1 MGAPHEARYSRSAR
15 VLHRLAFASPA
26 AQRGLADLE
35 DRLFAGRLAAVTV
48 ERPVFLTGVPRA
60 GTTLLLELLNAL
72 PSFVSHT
79 YRDLPFLFAPLLQD
93 ALTRKFRRPGAAFP
107 RAHGDGM
114 TVGLDSPEAF
124 EEVFWRAFWP
134 ERYRGGRIEPWT
146 ADDAEARPEFGRFL
160 ARHLRK
166 LAALRALPPTLPP
179 TLPRTLPPTLPPE
192 TAGRPRRARYL
203 SKNHANLARLPLL
216 ARLFPDAALL
226 VPFREPL
233 AQTASLLRAHLAF
246 ERIHAAEPFSRRYMR
261 DLGHYEFGAN
271 LKPLTFGGRRPPRR
285 SPRKGANGP
294 DGAPDPP
301 AARRRLREEARSPD
315 YWLRYWRD
323 AYAEAL
329 RGPADR
335 IAFSDYDRCCAA
347 SGPALRRLAD
357 RLGIPAPEADRL
369 AAAGLRFRS
378 PNPCPD
384 DFAARAS
391 PSLVG
396 EARAIHRELLS
407 RSVT

>member
-15 VLHRLAFASPA
+15 LLHRLAFASPA

-35 DRLFAGRLAAVTV
+35 ERLFAGRLAAVTV
-48 ERPVFLTGVPRA
+48 ERPVFVAGVPRA
-60 GTTLLLELLNAL
+60 GTTLLLELLGAL
-72 PSFVSHT
+72 PSFVSHA

-93 ALTRKFRRPGAAFP
+93 ALTRRFRRPGAAFP
-107 RAHGDGM
+107 RAQGDGM
-114 TVGLDSPEAF
+114 TVGFDSPEAF
-124 EEVFWRAFWP
+124 EEVLWRAFWP
-134 ERYRGGRIEPWT
+134 ERYRGDRIGPWT
-146 ADDAEARPEFGRFL
+146 AEDAEARPEFGRFL
-160 ARHLRK
+160 AAHLRK

-179 TLPRTLPPTLPPE
+179 E
-192 TAGRPRRARYL
+192 TARRPRRARYL

-226 VPFREPL
+226 VPFRAPL
-233 AQTASLLRAHLAF
+233 AQAASLLRTHLAF

-271 LKPLTFGGRRPPRR
+271 LKPLTFGTRRPPR
-285 SPRKGANGP
+285 NGP
-294 DGAPDPP
+294 NGAPDAP
-301 AARRRLREEARSPD
+301 AARRRLREEARSAD

-347 SGPALRRLAD
+347 PGPALRRLAD
-357 RLGIPAPEADRL
+357 RLGLPGPEADRL
-369 AAAGLRFRS
+369 AADGLRFRS
-378 PNPCPD
+378 PNPPPD
-384 DFAARAS
+384 DFAARVS

-396 EARAIHRELLS
+396 EARAIHRELVS

>member
-15 VLHRLAFASPA
+15 LLHRLAFASPA

-35 DRLFAGRLAAVTV
+35 ERLFAGRLAAVTV
-48 ERPVFLTGVPRA
+48 ERPVFVAGVPRA
-60 GTTLLLELLNAL
+60 GTTLLLELLGAL
-72 PSFVSHT
+72 PSFVSHA

-93 ALTRKFRRPGAAFP
+93 ALTRRFRRPGAAFP
-107 RAHGDGM
+107 RAQGDGM
-114 TVGLDSPEAF
+114 TVGFDSPEAF
-124 EEVFWRAFWP
+124 EEILWRAFWP
-134 ERYRGGRIEPWT
+134 ERYRGDRIGPWT

-160 ARHLRK
+160 AAHLRK

-179 TLPRTLPPTLPPE
+179 TLPPE
-192 TAGRPRRARYL
+192 TARRARRARYL

-226 VPFREPL
+226 VPFRAPL
-233 AQTASLLRAHLAF
+233 AQAASLLRTHLAF

-271 LKPLTFGGRRPPRR
+271 LKPLTFGARRPPR
-285 SPRKGANGP
+285 NGP
-294 DGAPDPP
+294 NGAPDAP
-301 AARRRLREEARSPD
+301 AARRRLREEARSAD

-347 SGPALRRLAD
+347 PGPALRRLAD
-357 RLGIPAPEADRL
+357 RLGLPGPEADRL
-369 AAAGLRFRS
+369 AADGLRFRS
-378 PNPCPD
+378 PNPPPD
-384 DFAARAS
+384 DFAARVS

-396 EARAIHRELLS
+396 EARAIHRELVS

>member
-1 MGAPHEARYSRSAR
+1 MGAPHEARYSAPAR
-15 VLHRLAFASPA
+15 LLHRLAFASPA

-35 DRLFAGRLAAVTV
+35 DRLFARRLATVTV
-48 ERPVFLTGVPRA
+48 ERPVFLAGVPRA
-60 GTTLLLELLNAL
+60 GTTLLLELLAAL
-72 PSFVSHT
+72 PSFVSHA

-93 ALTRKFRRPGAAFP
+93 ALTGRFRRPGAAFP

-114 TVGLDSPEAF
+114 TVGFDSPEAF
-124 EEVFWRAFWP
+124 EEVLWRAFWP
-134 ERYRGGRIEPWT
+134 ERYRGDRIGPWT
-146 ADDAEARPEFGRFL
+146 ADDADARPEFRKFL
-160 ARHLRK
+160 AAHLRK
-166 LAALRALPPTLPP
+166 LAALRAPA
-179 TLPRTLPPTLPPE
+179 PE
-192 TAGRPRRARYL
+192 SAGSPRRARYL

-233 AQTASLLRAHLAF
+233 AQAASLLRAHLTF

-271 LKPLTFGGRRPPRR
+271 LKPLTFGGRPPPG
-285 SPRKGANGP
+285 SGP
-294 DGAPDPP
+294 NGAPP
-301 AARRRLREEARSPD
+301 APGPRPLREDARTPD
-315 YWLRYWRD
+315 YWLRCWRD

-329 RGPADR
+329 RGPAGR

-369 AAAGLRFRS
+369 AADGLRFRA
-378 PNPCPD
+378 PNPPPD

-396 EARAIHRELLS
+396 EARAIHRELVS

>member
-15 VLHRLAFASPA
+15 LLHRLAFASPA

-35 DRLFAGRLAAVTV
+35 ERLFAGRLAAVTV
-48 ERPVFLTGVPRA
+48 ERPVFVAGVPRA
-60 GTTLLLELLNAL
+60 GTTLLLELLAAL
-72 PSFVSHT
+72 PSFVSHA

-93 ALTRKFRRPGAAFP
+93 ALTRRFRRPGAAFP

-114 TVGLDSPEAF
+114 TVGFDSPEAF
-124 EEVFWRAFWP
+124 EEVLWRAFWP
-134 ERYRGGRIEPWT
+134 ERYRGDRIGPWT
-146 ADDAEARPEFGRFL
+146 AEDAEARPEFGRFL
-160 ARHLRK
+160 AAHLRK

-179 TLPRTLPPTLPPE
+179 E
-192 TAGRPRRARYL
+192 TARHPRRARYL

-226 VPFREPL
+226 VPFRAPL
-233 AQTASLLRAHLAF
+233 AQAASLLRTHLAF

-271 LKPLTFGGRRPPRR
+271 LKPLTFGGRPARGGPN
-285 SPRKGANGP
+285 GA
-294 DGAPDPP
+294 AEAPP
-301 AARRRLREEARSPD
+301 APGPRPLREDARTPD
-315 YWLRYWRD
+315 YWLRCWRD

-329 RGPADR
+329 RGPAGR

-369 AAAGLRFRS
+369 AADSLRFRA
-378 PNPCPD
+378 PNPPPD

-396 EARAIHRELLS
+396 EARAIHRELVS

>member
-15 VLHRLAFASPA
+15 LLHRLAFASPA

-35 DRLFAGRLAAVTV
+35 ERLFAGRLAAVTV
-48 ERPVFLTGVPRA
+48 ERPVFVAGVPRA
-60 GTTLLLELLNAL
+60 GTTLLLELLAAL
-72 PSFVSHT
+72 PSFVSHA

-93 ALTRKFRRPGAAFP
+93 ALTRRFRRPGAAFP

-114 TVGLDSPEAF
+114 TVGFDSPEAF
-124 EEVFWRAFWP
+124 EEVLWRAFWP
-134 ERYRGGRIEPWT
+134 ERYRGDRIGPWT
-146 ADDAEARPEFGRFL
+146 AEDAEARPEFGRFL
-160 ARHLRK
+160 AAHLRK

-179 TLPRTLPPTLPPE
+179 E
-192 TAGRPRRARYL
+192 TARRPRRARYL

-226 VPFREPL
+226 VPFRAPL
-233 AQTASLLRAHLAF
+233 AQAASLLRTHLAF

-271 LKPLTFGGRRPPRR
+271 LKPLTFGARR
-285 SPRKGANGP
+285 SPRNGP
-294 DGAPDPP
+294 NGAPDAP
-301 AARRRLREEARSPD
+301 AARRRLREDARSAD

-347 SGPALRRLAD
+347 PDPALRRLAD
-357 RLGIPAPEADRL
+357 RLGLPGPEADRL
-369 AAAGLRFRS
+369 AADGLRFRS
-378 PNPCPD
+378 PNPPPD
-384 DFAARAS
+384 DFAARVS

-396 EARAIHRELLS
+396 EARAIHRELVS

>member
-15 VLHRLAFASPA
+15 LLHRLAFASPA

-35 DRLFAGRLAAVTV
+35 DRLFAGRLAAITV
-48 ERPVFLTGVPRA
+48 ERPVFLAGVPRA
-60 GTTLLLELLNAL
+60 GTTLLLELLGAL

-93 ALTRKFRRPGAAFP
+93 ALTRRFRRPGAAFP

-134 ERYRGGRIEPWT
+134 ERYRGGRIGPWT
-146 ADDAEARPEFGRFL
+146 ADDAGARPEFGRFL
-160 ARHLRK
+160 AGHLRK
-166 LAALRALPPTLPP
+166 LAALRAPA
-179 TLPRTLPPTLPPE
+179 PE
-192 TAGRPRRARYL
+192 TAGRPGRPGRPGSPCRVRYL

-216 ARLFPDAALL
+216 ARLFPDAILL

-233 AQTASLLRAHLAF
+233 AQAASLLRAHLAF

-271 LKPLTFGGRRPPRR
+271 LKPLTFEGRPPAQRGG
-285 SPRKGANGP
+285 PNGAA
-294 DGAPDPP
+294 DAPP
-301 AARRRLREEARSPD
+301 APGPRPLREDARTPD
-315 YWLRYWRD
+315 YWLRCWRD

-369 AAAGLRFRS
+369 AADGLRFRA
-378 PNPCPD
+378 PNPPPD
-384 DFAARAS
+384 DFAARVS

-396 EARAIHRELLS
+396 EARVIHRELVS

>member
-15 VLHRLAFASPA
+15 LLHRLAFASPA

-48 ERPVFLTGVPRA
+48 ERPVFLAGVPRA
-60 GTTLLLELLNAL
+60 GTTLLLELLGAL

-160 ARHLRK
+160 AGHLRK
-166 LAALRALPPTLPP
+166 LAALRAPPP

>member
-15 VLHRLAFASPA
+15 LLHRLAFAFPA

-35 DRLFAGRLAAVTV
+35 DRLFAGRLAAITV
-48 ERPVFLTGVPRA
+48 ERPVFLAGVPRA
-60 GTTLLLELLNAL
+60 GTTLLLELLGAL

-93 ALTRKFRRPGAAFP
+93 ALTRRFRRPGAAFP

-134 ERYRGGRIEPWT
+134 ERYRGGRIGPWT
-146 ADDAEARPEFGRFL
+146 ADDAGARPEFGRFL
-160 ARHLRK
+160 AGHLRK
-166 LAALRALPPTLPP
+166 LAALRAPA
-179 TLPRTLPPTLPPE
+179 PE
-192 TAGRPRRARYL
+192 TAGRPGRPGRPGSPCRVRYL

-216 ARLFPDAALL
+216 ARLFPDAILL

-233 AQTASLLRAHLAF
+233 AQAASLLRAHLAF

-271 LKPLTFGGRRPPRR
+271 LKPLTFEGRPPARR
-285 SPRKGANGP
+285 GDPNGAA
-294 DGAPDPP
+294 DTPP
-301 AARRRLREEARSPD
+301 APGPRPLREDARTPD
-315 YWLRYWRD
+315 YWLRCWRD

-329 RGPADR
+329 RGPAGR

-347 SGPALRRLAD
+347 SGPALGRLAD

-369 AAAGLRFRS
+369 AADGLRFRA
-378 PNPCPD
+378 PNPPPD
-384 DFAARAS
+384 DFAARVS

-396 EARAIHRELLS
+396 EARVIHRELVS

>member
-15 VLHRLAFASPA
+15 LLHRLAFASPA

-35 DRLFAGRLAAVTV
+35 DRLFAGRLAAITV
-48 ERPVFLTGVPRA
+48 ERPVFLAGVPRA
-60 GTTLLLELLNAL
+60 GTTLLLELLGAL

-93 ALTRKFRRPGAAFP
+93 ALTRRFRRPGAAFP

-134 ERYRGGRIEPWT
+134 ERYRGGRIGPWT
-146 ADDAEARPEFGRFL
+146 ADDAGARPEFGRFL
-160 ARHLRK
+160 AGHLRK
-166 LAALRALPPTLPP
+166 LAALRAPA
-179 TLPRTLPPTLPPE
+179 PE
-192 TAGRPRRARYL
+192 TAGRPGRPGRPGSPCRVRYL

-216 ARLFPDAALL
+216 ARLFPDAILL

-233 AQTASLLRAHLAF
+233 AQAASLLRAHLAF

-271 LKPLTFGGRRPPRR
+271 LKPLTFEGRPPARR
-285 SPRKGANGP
+285 GGPNGAA
-294 DGAPDPP
+294 DAPP
-301 AARRRLREEARSPD
+301 APGPRPLREDARTPD
-315 YWLRYWRD
+315 YWLRCWRD

-369 AAAGLRFRS
+369 AADGLRFRA
-378 PNPCPD
+378 PNPPPD

-396 EARAIHRELLS
+396 EARAIHRELVS